1 MADLEQLIQQ
11 GESIKDKKLKLF
23 GMRVSGASI
32 MGLFALLSTLV
43 GSLYG
48 GFLLYQKVE
57 SLASLDLGSITS
69 QMLKTEAA
77 VTRIEEHANSIKI
90 ELKKDMT
97 DLRSGQWNLESKVD
111 GKLQSIDTRLTAFE
125 TKLDSKLQSVD
136 TKLISYDTK
145 LDRFELKVEKTKT
158 DLEKRIQQSLDNP
171 LAY

>member
-32 MGLFALLSTLV
+32 MGLFALLSTIV

-125 TKLDSKLQSVD
+125 TKLDGKLQSVD

>member
-23 GMRVSGASI
+23 GLRVSGASI

-57 SLASLDLGSITS
+57 SLASLDLGSISS

-90 ELKKDMT
+90 ELKKDMS
-97 DLRSGQWNLESKVD
+97 DLRSGQWSLESKVD

-125 TKLDSKLQSVD
+125 TKLDGKLQSVD

>member
-1 MADLEQLIQQ
+1 MADLENLIQQ
-11 GESIKDKKLKLF
+11 GEGIKDKKLKLF
-23 GMRVSGASI
+23 GLRVSGASI
-32 MGLFALLSTLV
+32 MGLFALLSTIV

-125 TKLDSKLQSVD
+125 TKLDGKLQSVD

-145 LDRFELKVEKTKT
+145 LDRFELKVEKTKL

>member
-23 GMRVSGASI
+23 GLRVSGASI

-125 TKLDSKLQSVD
+125 TKLDGKLQSVD

>member
-1 MADLEQLIQQ
+1 MADLEDIVRQ
-11 GESIKDKKLKLF
+11 GEGLKDRKLKLF

-32 MGLFALLSTLV
+32 MGLLALISTLL

-57 SLASLDLGSITS
+57 SLAALDLGAISS
-69 QMLKTEAA
+69 QMAKTSSDLDRVGDDISA
-77 VTRIEEHANSIKI
+77 IKV
-90 ELKKDMT
+90 ELKKDMS
-97 DLRSGQWNLESKVD
+97 DLRSGQWSLESKVD
-111 GKLQSIDTRLTAFE
+111 GKLQSIDSRLTSFE

-145 LDRFELKVEKTKT
+145 LDRFEIKVEKTKL
-158 DLEKRIQQSLDNP
+158 DLENRIQKSLDNP

>member
-1 MADLEQLIQQ
+1 MADLENIIQQ
-11 GESIKDKKLKLF
+11 GESIKDKKLTLF
-23 GMRVSGASI
+23 GLRVSGASI
-32 MGLFALLSTLV
+32 MGLFALLSGVL

-57 SLASLDLGSITS
+57 SLAQLDLGSITS

-90 ELKKDMT
+90 EPKKDMS
-97 DLRSGQWNLESKVD
+97 DLRSGQWSLESKVD
-111 GKLQSIDTRLTAFE
+111 GKLQSIDTRLTSFE
-125 TKLDSKLQSVD
+125 TKLDGKLQSVD

>member
-23 GMRVSGASI
+23 GLRVSGASI
-32 MGLFALLSTLV
+32 MGLFALLSTII

-125 TKLDSKLQSVD
+125 TKLDGKLQSVD

>member
-1 MADLEQLIQQ
+1 MADLEEIVRQ
-11 GESIKDKKLKLF
+11 GEGIKDRKLKLF

-32 MGLFALLSTLV
+32 MGLFALLSGVL

-57 SLASLDLGSITS
+57 SLAALDLGSISAAMQKTS
-69 QMLKTEAA
+69 SD
-77 VTRIEEHANSIKI
+77 VTRIEEHADAIKI
-90 ELKKDMT
+90 ELKKDMS
-97 DLRSGQWNLESKVD
+97 DLRSGQWSLESKVD
-111 GKLQSIDTRLTAFE
+111 GKLQSIDTRLTSFE
-125 TKLDSKLQSVD
+125 TKLDGKLQSVD

-171 LAY
+171 LVY

>member
-1 MADLEQLIQQ
+1 MADLENIIQQ
-11 GESIKDKKLKLF
+11 SESIKDKKLKLF
-23 GMRVSGASI
+23 GLRVSGASI

-57 SLASLDLGSITS
+57 SLAQLDLGSISSAMEQTS
-69 QMLKTEAA
+69 SDLVRVGEDISA
-77 VTRIEEHANSIKI
+77 IKV
-90 ELKKDMT
+90 ELKKDMS
-97 DLRSGQWNLESKVD
+97 DLRSGQWSLESKVD

-125 TKLDSKLQSVD
+125 TKLDGKLQSVD

-145 LDRFELKVEKTKT
+145 LDRFELKVESTKT
-158 DLEKRIQQSLDNP
+158 ALENRIQQSLDNP

>member
-32 MGLFALLSTLV
+32 MGLFALLSTIV

-69 QMLKTEAA
+69 QMSKTSAE
-77 VTRIEEHANSIKI
+77 VLRIEEHANAIKI
-90 ELKKDMT
+90 EIKKDVS
-97 DLRSGQWNLESKVD
+97 DLRQSQWNLESKVD

>member
-23 GMRVSGASI
+23 GLRVSGASI
-32 MGLFALLSTLV
+32 MGLFVLLSGVL

-125 TKLDSKLQSVD
+125 TKLDGKLQSVD

>member
-32 MGLFALLSTLV
+32 MGLFVLLSGVL

-90 ELKKDMT
+90 ELKKDMS

-125 TKLDSKLQSVD
+125 TKLDGKLQSVD

>member
-23 GMRVSGASI
+23 GLRVSGASI
-32 MGLFALLSTLV
+32 MGLFALLSTIV

-125 TKLDSKLQSVD
+125 TKLDGKLQSVD

>member
-57 SLASLDLGSITS
+57 SLASLDLGSISS

-125 TKLDSKLQSVD
+125 TKLDGKLQSVD

>member
-1 MADLEQLIQQ
+1 MADLEEIVRQ
-11 GESIKDKKLKLF
+11 GESIKDRKLKLF

-32 MGLFALLSTLV
+32 MGLFALLSGLL

-57 SLASLDLGSITS
+57 SLAALDLGSISAAMQKTS
-69 QMLKTEAA
+69 ND
-77 VTRIEEHANSIKI
+77 VTRIEEHADAIKI
-90 ELKKDMT
+90 ELKKDMS
-97 DLRSGQWNLESKVD
+97 DLRSSQWSLESKVD

-125 TKLDSKLQSVD
+125 TKLDGKLQSVD